1 MADNMEENKVEETE
15 SAKGNKTL
23 KVLRIIT
30 AGLLAVFIIL
40 AGTVAGVVLAMR
52 EIGRNSLADRREDPD
67 KYEDYIYDPDVIRL
81 NGETYRYNKDLTNFL
96 FLGVDNDELGN
107 PDREFA
113 GGGFS
118 DVILFGVLDEKNSKL
133 TVLQIDRNTVVPVK
147 AYDGEGAPL
156 GTSDTQIARAYSY
169 GDGKEKSVEL
179 SVAAVSELL
188 YGVPVNGY
196 YVLAMPAVA
205 TVNDMIGGVTVTLE
219 HDMKLDKKEYKAGT
233 VLKLM
238 GEEAELYLR
247 ARTGVGDETNAS
259 RIARQQEYMRLFIEQ
274 AKRKMLGDF
283 SLVGD
288 IYNAVM
294 ERSCTDITASE
305 AVYLATELSKY
316 TIEFCSIAGETVY
329 GADEDSKENSDMFYP
344 DPDEL
349 YRTVID
355 IFYVKEG

>member
-1 MADNMEENKVEETE
+1 MADKNEENKVEETG
-15 SAKGNKTL
+15 SAKENKTL

-52 EIGRNSLADRREDPD
+52 EIGKSSLADRREDPD
-67 KYEDYIYDPDVIRL
+67 RYEDHIYDPDVIRL
-81 NGETYRYNKDLTNFL
+81 NGETYRYNKNLTTFL
-96 FLGVDNDELGN
+96 FLGIDQKELGN
-107 PDREFA
+107 PEKEFA

-133 TVLQIDRNTVVPVK
+133 TVIQIDRNTVVPVK

-156 GTSDTQIARAYSY
+156 GTSDTQVARAYSY
-169 GDGKEKSVEL
+169 GDGREKSIEL
-179 SVAAVSELL
+179 ASEAVSELL
-188 YGVPVNGY
+188 FGVPVNGY
-196 YVLAMPAVA
+196 YALAMPAIS
-205 TVNDMIGGVTVTLE
+205 TVNDMIGGVTVTLDV
-219 HDMKLDKKEYKAGT
+219 DMKLDKKEYTAGT
-233 VLKLM
+233 TLTLLDKVAI
-238 GEEAELYLR
+238 EYLA
-247 ARTGVGDETNAS
+247 ARKDVGDGTNAS

-274 AKRKMLGDF
+274 AKSKMLGDF

-294 ERSCTDITASE
+294 EKSCTDITASE
-305 AVYLATELSKY
+305 AVYLATEISDY
-316 TIEFCSIAGETVY
+316 TIEFCSISGETVY